1 MFIKKSSFNLKNS
14 TVRYRIRLKYGVP
27 IWFESLLIKGKRFK
41 IFFSNTEQFN
51 ADPDLELQF
60 SADPE
65 ILWEK
70 II

>member
-27 IWFESLLIKGKRFK
+27 IWFKSLKGKRFK
-41 IFFSNTEQFN
+41 NFFSDTEQFT

-60 SADPE
+60 NADPE
-65 ILWEK
+65 ILWAK
-70 II
+70 IL